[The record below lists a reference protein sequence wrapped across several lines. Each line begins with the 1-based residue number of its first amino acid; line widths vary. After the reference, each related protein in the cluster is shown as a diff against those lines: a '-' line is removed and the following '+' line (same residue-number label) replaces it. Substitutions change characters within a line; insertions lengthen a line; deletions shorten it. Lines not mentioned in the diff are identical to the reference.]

1 MSAAI
6 KHIRTASLDVAYEE
20 SGNPSGDPVFLMHGW
35 PYDPRDYDDV
45 LPALGAAGYRIIVPA
60 RLRRHALSLHPHA
73 ALGPASRAWQ

>member
-35 PYDPRDYDDV
+35 PYDPRDYDGV
-45 LPALGAAGYRIIVPA
+45 LPALGAAGCRIIVPY
-60 RLRRHALSLHPHA
+60 LRGFAATRFLSPSVAPPPA
-73 ALGPASRAWQ
+73 AQK